1 MYAQNISADSTGTN
15 TLEFSNA
22 KNSDIIKTLHKNYPR
37 AVQQMAKHAPKF
49 KGRNTTETA
58 RNIYNF
64 LKKEITYK
72 ADPEEAQLVKIPG
85 RLVADKVGD
94 CKSYSLFTAA
104 VLGALG
110 KPVNFRYAS
119 YTNSTTPS
127 HVYTTT
133 KDENG
138 KEVIIDAVYNRF
150 NAEQPPTH
158 TINKKMKVYTLSGI
172 NGING
177 IDWETAKKDI
187 IQKGGKVM
195 HFPNIVLFSATRGAM
210 LILINNNVFG
220 LASKLWAVRD
230 LKKKGQAINDLWY
243 AIGGTPSKLN
253 LAIMKGFKKK
263 PIFSKTQKISGIYG
277 GIGEAVTITALAA
290 SATAGLAAFN
300 ALVAEGKQTLE
311 TTKQSARD
319 LGIPVDDILNE
330 GKPSGGSSTP
340 SGGGSPSTGSGT
352 STPSTVSVRLL
363 STGKGTISIN
373 PGPYNIPVG
382 TRATVTANP
391 APGWYPVWLNGSN
404 ALQVGATITKPG
416 QLIQVKFE
424 EGTPPPPDNSGGGAA
439 LGAGALLIGGAALYF
454 LTKK

>member
-1 MYAQNISADSTGTN
+1 MYAQNIASDSTGTN

-22 KNSDIIKTLHKNYPR
+22 KNYDIIKTLHKNYPR

-133 KDENG
+133 KNEQG
-138 KEVIIDAVYNRF
+138 KEIIIDAVYNRF
-150 NAEQPPTH
+150 NAEQTPTY
-158 TINKKMKVYTLSGI
+158 TINKKMKVYTLSGL
-172 NGING
+172 NGGHPLNG
-177 IDWETAKKDI
+177 IDWEKVKKDI
-187 IQKGGKVM
+187 VSKGGKVT
-195 HFPNIVLFSATRGAM
+195 HWPNIVLFSTTRGAM

-230 LKKKGQAINDLWY
+230 IKKQGTRINDLWY
-243 AIGGTPSKLN
+243 AIGGTASKLN
-253 LAIMKGFKKK
+253 LAISKGYRKK

-277 GIGEAVTITALAA
+277 GIGEAGTITALAA

-311 TTKQSARD
+311 TAKQSARD
-319 LGIPVDDILNE
+319 LGIPIDEILNE
-330 GKPSGGSSTP
+330 GKPSGGGSTSS
-340 SGGGSPSTGSGT
+340 GSGT

-363 STGKGTISIN
+363 STGNGTISIN

-382 TRATVTANP
+382 TRATVTAKP
-391 APGWYPVWLNGSN
+391 APGWYPVWNNGSN
-404 ALQVGATITKPG
+404 DLVVGATITQPG
-416 QLIQVKFE
+416 QIVQVKFE
-424 EGTPPPPDNSGGGAA
+424 EGTPPPPGESGSGGGFA
-439 LGAGALLIGGAALYF
+439 LGTGALVAIGAAAYF